1 MSVDAGVFEHEK
13 LREGIEMIVVD
24 RIVLLIMLLV
34 LASLA
39 FAQYNRSGLVL
50 GDPVGTWMSDETC
63 SVGSHIV
70 FGYTDRGVPVLR
82 CEQDLSPL

>member
-1 MSVDAGVFEHEK
+1 MTNKNFIFVSV
-13 LREGIEMIVVD
+13 
-24 RIVLLIMLLV
+24 MLALSLV
-34 LASLA
+34 GFGMAA
-39 FAQYNRSGLVL
+39 VKAVGQQRDGTGSGLVL
-50 GDPVGTWMSDETC
+50 GDHVGTWMSDETC